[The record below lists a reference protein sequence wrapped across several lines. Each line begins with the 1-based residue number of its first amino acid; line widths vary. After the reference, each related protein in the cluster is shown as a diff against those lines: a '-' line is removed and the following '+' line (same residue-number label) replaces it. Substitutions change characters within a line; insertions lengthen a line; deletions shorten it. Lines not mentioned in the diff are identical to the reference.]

1 MNKEDMTKM
10 SEVDKKPKVV
20 VVVGNGFDLDL
31 GFKTSYGDFVKSQWF
46 QTMLVEKHPNSFNI
60 ENEYLREMNVF
71 PNGFAKFVKKKEEH
85 NNWVDLEECIREYC
99 IVKGKSTFS
108 DLIRKEVNAV
118 RYFLCQFIAEV
129 PREINSPYHRDKI
142 SYKLF
147 QTLVNS
153 KIDFEIWSFNY
164 TFSCETILENLGY
177 TYEMAKSKVH
187 YIHGSL
193 FEAESNNKLSLVL
206 GCNSSKEVAVVCP
219 AIIKNDM
226 IPNYKRLKNQFDLH
240 LMEAEHIIFF
250 GHAMGSTDQ
259 QYFKNLLNSPSLK
272 AITVFS
278 RDLSS
283 LNSVRVNLGIL
294 PGDFE
299 TKVEDGAFSFLKYC
313 TESFYRMDNPD
324 KQGLEDIL
332 HKTSSCQYT

>member
-1 MNKEDMTKM
+1 MENETVQGPVVGK
-10 SEVDKKPKVV
+10 SPKVV

-31 GFKTSYGDFVKSQWF
+31 QLKTSYNDFVESGCFEALLQEHHP
-46 QTMLVEKHPNSFNI
+46 MSSSVEQV
-60 ENEYLREMNVF
+60 YRREMQIY
-71 PNGFAKFVKKKEEH
+71 PNGLAQFIKDKKNR

-118 RYFLCQFIAEV
+118 RYYMFRFIAMI
-129 PREINSPYHRDKI
+129 PRDLQSVFYKNRV
-142 SYKLF
+142 SYILF
-147 QTLVNS
+147 KTLVESNL
-153 KIDFEIWSFNY
+153 DFEIWSFNY

-250 GHAMGSTDQ
+250 GHSMGSTDQ

-299 TKVEDGAFSFLKYC
+299 TKVEDGAFSLLKYC

>member
-1 MNKEDMTKM
+1 MENETVQGPIVGK
-10 SEVDKKPKVV
+10 SPKVV

-31 GFKTSYGDFVKSQWF
+31 QLKTSYNDFVESEYFEALLQEHHL
-46 QTMLVEKHPNSFNI
+46 MNSSVEHV
-60 ENEYLREMNVF
+60 YRREMQIY
-71 PNGFAKFVKKKEEH
+71 PNGLAQFIKDKKNR

-99 IVKGKSTFS
+99 IVTGKSTFS

-118 RYFLCQFIAEV
+118 RYYMYRFIAMI
-129 PREINSPYHRDKI
+129 PRDLQSVFYKNRV
-142 SYKLF
+142 SYILF
-147 QTLVNS
+147 KTLVESNL
-153 KIDFEIWSFNY
+153 DFEIWSFNY

-250 GHAMGSTDQ
+250 GHSMGSTDQ

-299 TKVEDGAFSFLKYC
+299 TKVEDGAFSLLKYC